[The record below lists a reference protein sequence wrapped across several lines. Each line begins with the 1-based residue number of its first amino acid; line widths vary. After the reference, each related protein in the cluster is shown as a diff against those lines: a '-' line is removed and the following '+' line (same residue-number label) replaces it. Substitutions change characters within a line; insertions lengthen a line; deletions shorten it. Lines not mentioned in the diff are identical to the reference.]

1 VAYRFGNTVVGA
13 IQSYANASN
22 TAHTETSMVAAQLLG
37 NMYLEGQ
44 LGSVSFEGGS
54 GMRSQVRVGIDTPYG
69 MPFVQLTHRDF
80 GAKSDTAAYVGL
92 EVSSLEIKTAEY
104 TLSTHAMAKVGRHS
118 DKGNVGAIEGTAKL
132 SFRDGLAIDTQL
144 TLESQASPKLSLNVS
159 FEQ

>member
-1 VAYRFGNTVVGA
+1 
-13 IQSYANASN
+13 
-22 TAHTETSMVAAQLLG
+22 VAAQLLG
-37 NMYLEGQ
+37 NMYVEGQ

-80 GAKSDTAAYVGL
+80 GAKTDTAAYVGL

-118 DKGNVGAIEGTAKL
+118 EKGNVGAIEGTAKL